1 MKKTPLRTLDPPG
14 PAWPWLRSF
23 VAVLESGSLTAA
35 AARLHT
41 TQPTVGRHIRALER
55 QLGETL
61 FDRRPGGLVPT
72 ARATGLYER
81 AAAAEQAVT
90 GLALSLQRGT
100 AGSERAAQLAGVV
113 RVTTSVIFAVELLPA
128 LMAPLLE
135 QHAQLQIELTASDEL
150 RNLLRREADVAVRF
164 VRPTQAEVVAM
175 RVGELPIG
183 LFAHRSYLERHGVP
197 RRTSALADHTI
208 VSSEDPQLFVQ
219 AAARQGV
226 AIAAESV
233 RLRCDSLLAQIAAL
247 RAGVGIGAC
256 QVWLAE
262 RHPELVRVLPRLV
275 VGQLPVWVA
284 AHDDLHRSRRIRTV
298 FDHLV
303 QQLRARFAT
312 GPAALTQRP

>member
-1 MKKTPLRTLDPPG
+1 MKKSTPRTLDPPG

-23 VAVLESGSLTAA
+23 VAVVESGSLTAA
-35 AARLHT
+35 AARLRS

-90 GLALSLQRGT
+90 GLAQSLQSGA
-100 AGSERAAQLAGVV
+100 AGSERSAQLVGVV
-113 RVTTSVIFAVELLPA
+113 RVTTSVIFAVELLPS
-128 LMAPLLE
+128 LLAPLLE
-135 QHAQLQIELTASDEL
+135 QHAQLQVELTASDEL

-164 VRPTQAEVVAM
+164 VRPTQAEVVATL
-175 RVGELPIG
+175 VGTLPIG

-197 RRTSALADHTI
+197 RRATALAEHTM
-208 VSSEDPQLFVQ
+208 VGWEDPQAFVR
-219 AAARQGV
+219 AAAQHGV
-226 AIAAESV
+226 AIAPERV
-233 RLRCDSLLAQIAAL
+233 RLRSDSLLAQIAAL
-247 RAGVGIGAC
+247 RAGVGIGPC
-256 QVWLAE
+256 QVWLAQ

-275 VGQLPVWVA
+275 VGGLPVWVA

-298 FDHLV
+298 FEHLV
-303 QQLRARFAT
+303 QQLRARFGAD
-312 GPAALTQRP
+312 

>member
-1 MKKTPLRTLDPPG
+1 MPTMSVAMKKTAPRTLDPPG
-14 PAWPWLRSF
+14 AAWPWLRSF
-23 VAVLESGSLTAA
+23 VAVVESGSLTAA
-35 AARLHT
+35 AERLHT

-90 GLALSLQRGT
+90 GLALSLQSGA
-100 AGSERAAQLAGVV
+100 AGSERSAQLVGVV
-113 RVTTSVIFAVELLPA
+113 RVTTSVIFAVELLPS
-128 LMAPLLE
+128 LLAPLLE
-135 QHAQLQIELTASDEL
+135 QHVQLQVELTASDEL

-164 VRPTQAEVVAM
+164 VRPTQAEVVAT

-197 RRTSALADHTI
+197 RRIAALAGHT
-208 VSSEDPQLFVQ
+208 VVGSEDPQAFVR
-219 AAARQGV
+219 AAAQHGV
-226 AIAAESV
+226 AMTHERV
-233 RLRCDSLLAQIAAL
+233 RLRSDSLLAQIAAL

-256 QVWLAE
+256 QVWLAQ

-275 VGQLPVWVA
+275 VGSLPVWVA

-298 FDHLV
+298 FEHLV
-303 QQLRARFAT
+303 QQLRERFGT
-312 GPAALTQRP
+312 D